1 MEELMMNSHSK
12 ARDFVV
18 GIDYDS
24 IEEDKGHL
32 TLRRKAPITELIE
45 EIKSIILNG
54 STYPQFPP
62 EANPSITYAWDLNN
76 QEDGDCYHEIMLEL
90 EKDNRKEVIY

>member
-1 MEELMMNSHSK
+1 MNSHSK

-32 TLRRKAPITELIE
+32 TLRRKVPITELVE
-45 EIKSIILNG
+45 EIKTILLKG
-54 STYPQFPP
+54 STFPQFPP
-62 EANPSITYAWDLNN
+62 EANPSITYAWDLSN
-76 QEDGDCYHEIMLEL
+76 QEDGDCYHEIMNEL
-90 EKDNRKEVIY
+90 EKDNRKEVTN